1 MRTTRLP
8 SLLGS
13 RYGPLLVIQSA
24 ANLLLAVWLYLEYT
38 HNPFM
43 QAYVSNVWASVWPEI
58 TIGISAVIVAV
69 VILAFYGR
77 RHSQSLPAAL
87 GSKSKLEDLEEPDNL
102 ARVEVYQ
109 SKISKGLVEESEV
122 DRNLWEDVYNDS
134 FGNEKITFARENGFY
149 HCRRSDL
156 ENMDSAAL
164 MNIFETSKKFLDF
177 DMYRRYLDT
186 KPPVGYDPM
195 AMQRQIKRAVELIQE
210 ILRQRYEKEADH

>member
-43 QAYVSNVWASVWPEI
+43 QAYVSDAWASVWPEI

-77 RHSQSLPAAL
+77 RHSQSLPARL
-87 GSKSKLEDLEEPDNL
+87 GLKSKFEDLQEPSNL
-102 ARVEVYQ
+102 ARLDRGPFCGTPLRPISEGRLQ
-109 SKISKGLVEESEV
+109 CSKCRGYFKSHLPEM
-122 DRNLWEDVYNDS
+122 
-134 FGNEKITFARENGFY
+134 AR
-149 HCRRSDL
+149 
-156 ENMDSAAL
+156 
-164 MNIFETSKKFLDF
+164 
-177 DMYRRYLDT
+177 
-186 KPPVGYDPM
+186 
-195 AMQRQIKRAVELIQE
+195 
-210 ILRQRYEKEADH
+210 